1 MGINLSMKSRDAAA
15 VLIPSVG
22 CPLGCNF
29 CSTSAM
35 YGGKGKYVNFYE
47 TGDELFDVM
56 CQLEKE
62 MGVRS
67 FFVMDDNFLLQKNR
81 TLRLLELTEKH
92 EKTWALFVFGS
103 ADTLKTYT
111 IDQLVRLGV
120 SWLWVGLEGRDSE
133 YGKLKDVDT
142 QSMVRELQSHGIRVM
157 GSTIIG
163 LAEHSRETIDEAID
177 WAVSHD
183 ADWHQFM
190 LYTPTPGTPFYN
202 EYDEKGLLLNGSE
215 IEWADIHGQWRF
227 NYHHPHIMDGK
238 EAEFILRAF
247 ERDYEGNGPS
257 VIRMIRTLMEG
268 WMKYK
273 HHPEERIRKRF
284 AIGVEK
290 MPTLYAAA
298 VWTSRRW
305 FKNNPNVA
313 QKMTTLLDDIYQE
326 FGLKPRLAAPVLGS
340 ILMYFLRKEDE
351 RLKQG
356 KTYEPPT
363 IYDTTVKK
371 VPPKES
377 LPRQEEPLTPSASL
391 TPEFEGE
398 LKQ

>member
-1 MGINLSMKSRDAAA
+1 
-15 VLIPSVG
+15 
-22 CPLGCNF
+22 
-29 CSTSAM
+29 M

-120 SWLWVGLEGRDSE
+120 SWLWVGLEGRNSE

-163 LAEHSRETIDEAID
+163 LENHSRENIDEAID

-190 LYTPTPGTPFYN
+190 LYTPTPGTPFYA
-202 EYDEKGLLLNGSE
+202 EFKEKGLLLNGSE

-227 NYHHPHIMDGK
+227 NYRHPHIMDSE

-247 ERDYEGNGPS
+247 ERDYEVNGPS
-257 VIRMIRTLMEG
+257 VIRMIRTLMDG
-268 WMKYK
+268 WMRYR
-273 HHPEERIRKRF
+273 HHPEARIRKRF

-298 VWTSRRW
+298 VWAGCRW
-305 FKNNPNVA
+305 FRDNPIVA
-313 QKMTTLLDDIYQE
+313 KKMTNLLENIYRE
-326 FGLKPRLAAPVLGS
+326 FGLKPRLAAPVLGI
-340 ILMYFLRKEDE
+340 ILMYFLRREDQ

-356 KTYEPPT
+356 QIYEPPT
-363 IYDTTVKK
+363 MYDSTIKK
-371 VPPKES
+371 VTPRIKGS
-377 LPRQEEPLTPSASL
+377 RQEESFPRPASL
-391 TPEFEGE
+391 APEYQSD
-398 LKQ
+398 L